1 MNEVLPDYRETST
14 RMPAFAPRSRPGD
27 QIGALPW
34 FGGIAMTT
42 AADTNGVRARLYR
55 SDDRDEDVD
64 LSALAKLSPAK
75 DELLWVDLQDPAEDC
90 LREVCASL
98 GMHPDAVEDFSGP
111 STMPGLGKSADQ
123 FWLRVVPVTDDDGL
137 NSQGPLLLIAAGTNW
152 VVSVHREPIGFI
164 DELRKRERMDSDLG
178 GLSAES
184 FVAALLDWHLSTYF
198 AAFAEFEIAVERM
211 EVGILSDRPRDCLPE
226 LRVLRKAASR
236 LRRMLAP
243 HRAVFGALSRP
254 DFRPADDGVAAR
266 HFASLDTRYERA
278 MDMVENARELV
289 IGSFELLTSRT
300 GIDTNQSMRTLTFV
314 TVVTGVL
321 AVIAGVLGMNFDA
334 SFFDT
339 RDVGF
344 AIAAGV
350 MLVLAGIALW
360 FGRRRAWF

>member
-1 MNEVLPDYRETST
+1 MAAPAET
-14 RMPAFAPRSRPGD
+14 D
-27 QIGALPW
+27 
-34 FGGIAMTT
+34 
-42 AADTNGVRARLYR
+42 GVRARLYR
-55 SDDRDEDVD
+55 SGNRDEDVD
-64 LSALAKLSPAK
+64 LATLADLSPAK
-75 DELLWVDLQDPAEDC
+75 DELLWVDLQDPADDC

-98 GMHPDAVEDFSGP
+98 GVHADAVAEFSDP

-123 FWLRVVPVTDDDGL
+123 FWLRVVPVAEEDGL
-137 NSQGPLLLIAAGTNW
+137 NSQGRLLLIAAGANW
-152 VVSVHREPIGFI
+152 VVSVHRDPIDFI

-198 AAFAEFEIAVERM
+198 AAFSEFEIAVERM

-254 DFRPADDGVAAR
+254 DFRPSDRGAAR
-266 HFASLDTRYERA
+266 HFASLDTRFERA
-278 MDMVENARELV
+278 MDMVENARDLV

-321 AVIAGVLGMNFDA
+321 AVIAGALGMNFDA
-334 SFFDT
+334 TFFDT
-339 RDVGF
+339 KDVGF

-360 FGRRRAWF
+360 FGRRRSWF

>member
-1 MNEVLPDYRETST
+1 MDIL
-14 RMPAFAPRSRPGD
+14 AGKPG
-27 QIGALPW
+27 
-34 FGGIAMTT
+34 
-42 AADTNGVRARLYR
+42 
-55 SDDRDEDVD
+55 
-64 LSALAKLSPAK
+64 
-75 DELLWVDLQDPAEDC
+75 
-90 LREVCASL
+90 
-98 GMHPDAVEDFSGP
+98 
-111 STMPGLGKSADQ
+111 
-123 FWLRVVPVTDDDGL
+123 
-137 NSQGPLLLIAAGTNW
+137 
-152 VVSVHREPIGFI
+152 
-164 DELRKRERMDSDLG
+164 
-178 GLSAES
+178 ES
-184 FVAALLDWHLSTYF
+184 
-198 AAFAEFEIAVERM
+198 
-211 EVGILSDRPRDCLPE
+211 LPE
-226 LRVLRKAASR
+226 LQRLRRAASR

-344 AIAAGV
+344 AVAAGV

>member
-1 MNEVLPDYRETST
+1 
-14 RMPAFAPRSRPGD
+14 
-27 QIGALPW
+27 
-34 FGGIAMTT
+34 MTT
-42 AADTNGVRARLYR
+42 PADTTGVRARLYR
-55 SDDRDEDVD
+55 SDNRDENID

-98 GMHPDAVEDFSGP
+98 GVHQDAVDEFSDP
-111 STMPGLGKSADQ
+111 STMPGLGKAADQ
-123 FWLRVVPVTDDDGL
+123 FWLRVVPVAEEDGL
-137 NSQGPLLLIAAGTNW
+137 NSQGQLLLIAAGANW
-152 VVSVHREPIGFI
+152 VMSVHREPIDFI
-164 DELRKRERMDSDLG
+164 DQLRKRERMDSDLG

-198 AAFAEFEIAVERM
+198 EALSEFEVAVERM

-254 DFRPADDGVAAR
+254 DFRPAEDGAAAR
-266 HFASLDTRYERA
+266 HFAALDTRFERA
-278 MDMVENARELV
+278 MDMVENARDLV

-321 AVIAGVLGMNFDA
+321 AVIAGALGMNFDA

-339 RDVGF
+339 RDLGF

-360 FGRRRAWF
+360 FGRRRSWF